1 MNVALI
7 DMGSNS
13 IRLAVYK
20 VEQKDFEPIFSKRYM
35 TGLASYVKEKQ
46 LTAAGVEQACT
57 VLMDAK
63 SLLEQLSVDQTTV
76 FARMLMDAKS
86 LLEQLS
92 VDQTTVFATASL
104 RNIKN
109 TEAVVAAIQQKTGY
123 TVQILSGHEEAFLD
137 YFGVMHGAPMEEG
150 ALVDIGGGSTEITT
164 FAADGPAFME
174 SMPVGALRL
183 HTEMVEKFLPKEAE
197 AAQIQERVLREWK
210 KIKADKLPHYDLL
223 CAVGGTARAVLQ
235 LIQTQQA
242 PLSDANS
249 FTAEQ
254 FQKLKKQL
262 LKRDEAAKKLILQ
275 VCPERVHTILP
286 GILILD
292 VIIRQLHTHLIYVS
306 PYGVREGYLLRHYL
320 S

>member
-20 VEQKDFEPIFSKRYM
+20 VERKDFEPIFSKTLYDR
-35 TGLASYVKEKQ
+35 TGKLCEREAVDYSRRG
-46 LTAAGVEQACT
+46 AGLYRVAGC
-57 VLMDAK
+57 K
-63 SLLEQLSVDQTTV
+63 I
-76 FARMLMDAKS
+76 

-109 TEAVVAAIQQKTGY
+109 TEAVVATIQQKTGY

-197 AAQIQERVLREWK
+197 VAQIQERVLREWK

-242 PLSDANS
+242 PLPDANS

-254 FQKLKKQL
+254 FQKLKNQL
-262 LKRDEAAKKLILQ
+262 LKRDETAKKLILQ

-292 VIIRQLHTHLIYVS
+292 VIVRQLHTHLIYVS

>member
-1 MNVALI
+1 M
-7 DMGSNS
+7 
-13 IRLAVYK
+13 
-20 VEQKDFEPIFSKRYM
+20 
-35 TGLASYVKEKQ
+35 
-46 LTAAGVEQACT
+46 
-57 VLMDAK
+57 
-63 SLLEQLSVDQTTV
+63 LL
-76 FARMLMDAKS
+76 DAKS

-242 PLSDANS
+242 PLPDANS

-254 FQKLKKQL
+254 FQKLKK
-262 LKRDEAAKKLILQ
+262 
-275 VCPERVHTILP
+275 
-286 GILILD
+286 
-292 VIIRQLHTHLIYVS
+292 
-306 PYGVREGYLLRHYL
+306 
-320 S
+320 

>member
-1 MNVALI
+1 
-7 DMGSNS
+7 
-13 IRLAVYK
+13 
-20 VEQKDFEPIFSKRYM
+20 
-35 TGLASYVKEKQ
+35 
-46 LTAAGVEQACT
+46 
-57 VLMDAK
+57 
-63 SLLEQLSVDQTTV
+63 
-76 FARMLMDAKS
+76 
-86 LLEQLS
+86 
-92 VDQTTVFATASL
+92 
-104 RNIKN
+104 
-109 TEAVVAAIQQKTGY
+109 
-123 TVQILSGHEEAFLD
+123 
-137 YFGVMHGAPMEEG
+137 MHGAPMEEG

>member
-46 LTAAGVEQACT
+46 LTAAGVEQACI
-57 VLMDAK
+57 VL
-63 SLLEQLSVDQTTV
+63 L
-76 FARMLMDAKS
+76 DAKS

-137 YFGVMHGAPMEEG
+137 YFGVMHGNHHLCSRWPSFHGKYARWSIAFAYRNGGKVPAERSRGCPDSRTGSAGVEENQSG
-150 ALVDIGGGSTEITT
+150 QTAAL
-164 FAADGPAFME
+164 
-174 SMPVGALRL
+174 
-183 HTEMVEKFLPKEAE
+183 
-197 AAQIQERVLREWK
+197 
-210 KIKADKLPHYDLL
+210 
-223 CAVGGTARAVLQ
+223 
-235 LIQTQQA
+235 
-242 PLSDANS
+242 
-249 FTAEQ
+249 
-254 FQKLKKQL
+254 
-262 LKRDEAAKKLILQ
+262 
-275 VCPERVHTILP
+275 
-286 GILILD
+286 
-292 VIIRQLHTHLIYVS
+292 
-306 PYGVREGYLLRHYL
+306 
-320 S
+320 

>member
-57 VLMDAK
+57 VL
-63 SLLEQLSVDQTTV
+63 L
-76 FARMLMDAKS
+76 DAKS

-109 TEAVVAAIQQKTGY
+109 TEAVVATIQQKTGY

-235 LIQTQQA
+235 LIQTQHPCRMRI
-242 PLSDANS
+242 PLQRSS
-249 FTAEQ
+249 F
-254 FQKLKKQL
+254 
-262 LKRDEAAKKLILQ
+262 R
-275 VCPERVHTILP
+275 
-286 GILILD
+286 
-292 VIIRQLHTHLIYVS
+292 S
-306 PYGVREGYLLRHYL
+306 
-320 S
+320 